1 MTGTSIDA
9 FDDSIKIF
17 LRESLKI
24 RSLRVI
30 ISQETISVFIESPF
44 PGTVGTGAVHRD
56 LEHACDSFMGG
67 NLAAIVMRHRPAEF
81 QREGTECP
89 SCRTAEG

>member
-9 FDDSIKIF
+9 VDDSIKIF

-24 RSLRVI
+24 RPLRVI
-30 ISQETISVFIESPF
+30 ISQETIGVFIESPF
-44 PGTVGTGAVHRD
+44 PGTIGTGAVHRN
-56 LEHACDSFMGG
+56 LERARDPFMEG
-67 NLAAIVMRHRPAEF
+67 NLAAIVMRHRSAEF